1 MDVPGRLGNGGE
13 VRAVWGVWQA
23 QPGRSEDGHS
33 FKRDLVG
40 RFIDPVDERS
50 IGWCEFGVGL
60 VRGGCSQLS
69 VMWLFHPAIPQFQY
83 PTLISSK
90 YGVNPGPVTLVV
102 LPPQLEFPSML

>member
-1 MDVPGRLGNGGE
+1 MVE

-23 QPGRSEDGHS
+23 RPGRSEDGHS
-33 FKRDLVG
+33 FKRDRCWVG
-40 RFIDPVDERS
+40 ERGLLAS
-50 IGWCEFGVGL
+50 IVSD
-60 VRGGCSQLS
+60 VAVLS
-69 VMWLFHPAIPQFQY
+69 SY